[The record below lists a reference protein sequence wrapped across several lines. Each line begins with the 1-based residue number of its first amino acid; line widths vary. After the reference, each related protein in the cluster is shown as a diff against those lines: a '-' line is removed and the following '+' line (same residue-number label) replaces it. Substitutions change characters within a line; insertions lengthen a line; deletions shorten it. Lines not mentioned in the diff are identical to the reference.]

1 MKYILVV
8 NTGSTSTKMAV
19 FCDLQQ
25 VFKAGVSHG
34 TAELAPFSDIL
45 EQKQFRKDLIVR
57 LLAEHH
63 FELKRFDAVV
73 GRGGLLKP
81 VQSGAYTVNEAML
94 RDLSLGVSGRHAS
107 NLGGLIAYEL
117 AADYGIPAY
126 IANPVVVDEL
136 DEVARITGLPEI
148 RRKSI
153 FHALNQKAVA
163 KRFAADTGR
172 LYEELDLIVAHL
184 GGGISVGAH
193 KKGRVVDVN
202 NALDGDG
209 PLAPER
215 AGSLPNA
222 QLIDLCFSGRYTR
235 EEMKKL
241 LSSGGG
247 LVAYF
252 GTNSAR
258 AVAERAA
265 VGDVRAQLVYAAM
278 IYQTGKEIGALAAVF
293 GGRVDAILLTGGI
306 AYDRE
311 LIDRIS
317 AMVGYI
323 APIHVYPG
331 EDELT
336 ALAENAYAVLSG
348 CEEAKQYQ

>member
-1 MKYILVV
+1 MNNILVV
-8 NTGSTSTKMAV
+8 NTGSTSTKIAV
-19 FCDLQQ
+19 FNSLQQ
-25 VFKAGVSHG
+25 IFKAAVSHS
-34 TAELAPFSDIL
+34 TAELAPFADIAG
-45 EQKQFRKDLIVR
+45 QKEFRKDVIRKILS
-57 LLAEHH
+57 EHH
-63 FELKRFDAVV
+63 LELGELDAIV

-81 VQSGAYTVNEAML
+81 VESGTYFVNEAML
-94 RDLSLGVSGRHAS
+94 RDLSIGISGRHAS

-136 DEVARITGLPEI
+136 DEVARVTGLPEI

-163 KRFAADTGR
+163 KRFAAETGR
-172 LYEELDLIVAHL
+172 AYEELNLIVAHL

-193 KKGRVVDVN
+193 KQGRVVDVN

-209 PLAPER
+209 PFAPER

-222 QLIDLCFSGRYTR
+222 QLIDLCFSGRYTK
-235 EEMKKL
+235 EEMKRL

-252 GTNSAR
+252 GTNSAH
-258 AVAERAA
+258 EAA
-265 VGDVRAQLVYAAM
+265 QMAAGGDAQAKLVYAAM
-278 IYQTGKEIGALAAVF
+278 IYQIGKEISALGAVF
-293 GGRVDAILLTGGI
+293 GGQVDAILLTGGI
-306 AYDRE
+306 AHDSG
-311 LIDRIS
+311 LIKRIG

-331 EDELT
+331 EDELF
-336 ALAENAYAVLSG
+336 ALAENAQAVLSG
-348 CEEAKQYQ
+348 KEQAKTYQ